1 MWRSSSSAFVLLIL
15 NLRADGSEDR
25 ELAVRGISC
34 ARALEPNGVKRM
46 LGLLA
51 RKVGMTQVYD
61 EAGNMIPVTVI
72 RVDPNVVIAHRTEK
86 KDGYSAVVVGVDDMK
101 EKSVTKPYRGQF
113 PEGVAPKKQ
122 LKEMRDFDR
131 EVAVG
136 DSLGADLLEGVRY
149 VDVSGVSKGKGFQGV
164 MKRHGFKGGPG
175 GHGSKFHRTPGSTGQ
190 NTYPARTFKNKK
202 MPGRMGREKVTV
214 LSLQLIKV
222 DVEKQLLLVKG
233 SVPGVNKS
241 LVLVRAA
248 VKR

>member
-1 MWRSSSSAFVLLIL
+1 M
-15 NLRADGSEDR
+15 
-25 ELAVRGISC
+25 
-34 ARALEPNGVKRM
+34 M

-61 EAGNMIPVTVI
+61 ESGNMVPVTVM
-72 RVDPNVVIAHRTEK
+72 RVDPNVVIAQKTEK
-86 KDGYSAVVVGVDDMK
+86 KDGYSAVVVGLDDMK
-101 EKSVTKPYRGQF
+101 KSHVTKPYAGQF
-113 PEGVAPKKQ
+113 PENIAPKKT
-122 LKEMRDFDR
+122 LRELRDFEK

-136 DSLGADLLEGVRY
+136 DSLGVEVLEGVRY

-164 MKRHGFKGGPG
+164 MKRWGFAGGPG
-175 GHGSKFHRTPGSTGQ
+175 AHGSKFHREPGSTGQ

-214 LSLQLIKV
+214 LSLKLVKV
-222 DVEKQLLLVKG
+222 DTEKQLLLVKG
-233 SVPGVNKS
+233 SVPGINKG